1 MADLT
6 VLVPG
11 SLERLTGGTLY
22 DKRMVRGLRALGW
35 TVDVH
40 EISGT
45 FPDGDDAARRTADH
59 ILRALRDQARVVVD
73 GLALPALSG
82 RLADQ
87 AGRLRT
93 IVLLHLPV
101 ARAAG
106 LAGPARRD
114 LSAREAAG
122 LAMASRIV
130 VPSRTVRR
138 LLVEAGISGSRI
150 GVVAPGTDPA
160 RRARGSGKSGPV
172 RLLCVAAVTEG
183 KGLGLLVEAL
193 ARLKHLAWELE
204 CVGSLEAEPATAA
217 SLRRTISDHGLED
230 RGRLVGEVP
239 HEALAKMYRRAD
251 VFVLASVFESFGMA
265 LAEALAHGL
274 PVVSTTGGAIPEIV
288 PRTAGLL
295 VEPGDPKGLA
305 EALEAV
311 IADPELRARL
321 AAGAHEAGRRLPSWD
336 HAAAR
341 FADQV
346 RRA

>member
-22 DKRMVRGLRALGW
+22 DKRIVQGLRALGW

-45 FPDGDDAARRTADH
+45 FPDGGDKARRTADH
-59 ILRALRDQARVVVD
+59 ILRALRDRARVVVD

-87 AGRLRT
+87 ADRLRT

-106 LAGPARRD
+106 LAEPARRD
-114 LSAREAAG
+114 LGAREAEG

-138 LLVEAGISGSRI
+138 LLVEAGFSGSRI

-160 RRARGSGKSGPV
+160 PQAQGSGKSGLV

-204 CVGSLEAEPATAA
+204 CVGSLDTEPTTAA
-217 SLRRTISDHGLED
+217 AVRRTISDHGLKE
-230 RGRLVGEVP
+230 RGWLVGEVP
-239 HEALAKMYRRAD
+239 HEALAEMYGRAD

-305 EALEAV
+305 DALEAV
-311 IADPELRARL
+311 ITNPELRARL
-321 AAGAHEAGRRLPSWD
+321 AAGAHEAGRQLPTWD
-336 HAAAR
+336 QATAR
-341 FADQV
+341 FAAQV